1 MPNLFAITAHG
12 CGPPAC
18 WASYCCLYE
27 CQIPAS
33 ELGPRPACLNQSSI
47 CAIESTWSSCLPFGK
62 AVSSCRYGRAKGV
75 PWEVDKA
82 VLDDS
87 GLHVHPHDLVR
98 LRLVTGDG
106 VQAVGGQLLDQ
117 LGARGLVL
125 DQHDARREGLALLA
139 HRALQLGVFHAP
151 AQHV

>member
-1 MPNLFAITAHG
+1 VV
-12 CGPPAC
+12 GPLPV
-18 WASYCCLYE
+18 
-27 CQIPAS
+27 
-33 ELGPRPACLNQSSI
+33 CLNQSSI
-47 CAIESTWSSCLPFGK
+47 CAVESTWSSCLPFGK
-62 AVSSCRYGRAKGV
+62 AVSSCRYGRAKGL

-117 LGARGLVL
+117 LGAMRKVDGWHNLT
-125 DQHDARREGLALLA
+125 QKLADKPIDLA
-139 HRALQLGVFHAP
+139 A
-151 AQHV
+151 